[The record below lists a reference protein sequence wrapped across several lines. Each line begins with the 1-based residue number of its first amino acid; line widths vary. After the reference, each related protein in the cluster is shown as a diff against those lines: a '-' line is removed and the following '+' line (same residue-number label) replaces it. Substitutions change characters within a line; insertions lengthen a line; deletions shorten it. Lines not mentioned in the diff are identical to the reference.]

1 MLQCQIGPRV
11 NAPPRFKWYAAGVT
25 ACPPARMSSEPNRR
39 PHYFAATVRVA
50 EPPRLLRTV
59 TLCGF
64 EGHVNWPLYLP
75 PPSFVSVPMS
85 APVEVT

>member
-1 MLQCQIGPRV
+1 MS
-11 NAPPRFKWYAAGVT
+11 
-25 ACPPARMSSEPNRR
+25 ACPLTQMSSEPNRSPR
-39 PHYFAATVRVA
+39 YFAATVLVA

-64 EGHVNWPLYLP
+64 EGQENWPLYLP